1 MVSVQCT
8 ECLAMFQIG
17 TRLDRHTSNSRLS
30 RDLCL
35 FSTGL
40 KFEPSEAPLLCT
52 SSRINP
58 KGSRVRLE
66 AGNLSASIGQ
76 NHFIQNNLQANLQ
89 VTSLHSESSPGPGR
103 TLLPLS
109 ICRNLFGLFLG
120 LSAASLK
127 ISLSSKNNLRV
138 FETRTKMIFGTMPF
152 YPGKCYIVYGK
163 QKKWK

>member
-76 NHFIQNNLQANLQ
+76 NHFIQNNLQAK
-89 VTSLHSESSPGPGR
+89 SSSDL
-103 TLLPLS
+103 T
-109 ICRNLFGLFLG
+109 
-120 LSAASLK
+120 A
-127 ISLSSKNNLRV
+127 LRV
-138 FETRTKMIFGTMPF
+138 LSWPRPHIWQSGVSCLLFEFHPVCTWPNYLIHQQESRSSVQD
-152 YPGKCYIVYGK
+152 YRLKC
-163 QKKWK
+163 

>member
-8 ECLAMFQIG
+8 ECLAIFQIG

-52 SSRINP
+52 SSRIDP
-58 KGSRVRLE
+58 KGSRVRLV

-76 NHFIQNNLQANLQ
+76 NHFIQNNLQAKSSSNLTPSPLLAQ
-89 VTSLHSESSPGPGR
+89 AAHYYPFPFVEIYSDYFWDFQQLPRRFLCRRKTTSESLKLAR
-103 TLLPLS
+103 KW
-109 ICRNLFGLFLG
+109 FL
-120 LSAASLK
+120 
-127 ISLSSKNNLRV
+127 V
-138 FETRTKMIFGTMPF
+138 QCPF
-152 YPGKCYIVYGK
+152 IQVNVI
-163 QKKWK
+163 

>member
-8 ECLAMFQIG
+8 ECLAIFQIG

-52 SSRINP
+52 SSRIDP

-76 NHFIQNNLQANLQ
+76 NHFIQNNLQAK
-89 VTSLHSESSPGPGR
+89 SSSDL
-103 TLLPLS
+103 T
-109 ICRNLFGLFLG
+109 
-120 LSAASLK
+120 A
-127 ISLSSKNNLRV
+127 LRV
-138 FETRTKMIFGTMPF
+138 LSWPRPHTTTPFHLSKFIRIIFGTF
-152 YPGKCYIVYGK
+152 SSFLKGFFVVEK
-163 QKKWK
+163 QPPSL